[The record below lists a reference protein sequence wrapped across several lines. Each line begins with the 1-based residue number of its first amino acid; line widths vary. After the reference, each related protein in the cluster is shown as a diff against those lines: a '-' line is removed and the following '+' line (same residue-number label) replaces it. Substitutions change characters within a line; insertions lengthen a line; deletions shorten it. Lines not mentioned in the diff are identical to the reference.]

1 MSFAVLHSRALLGI
15 DARQVV
21 VEIHL
26 SNGLPGFA
34 LVGLPETAVRESKE
48 RVRSAILN
56 SGLEFPS
63 RRITVNLAP
72 ADLPKAGGQ
81 YDLAIALG
89 ILGASGQLDLSVLHE
104 TEILGEL
111 ALDGAVRQVPGT
123 LAAALAAKRLGRSL
137 LAPRANGAELN
148 LASNASIRQVDSL
161 LEVVDM
167 LCDGG
172 RLSGPVPGGT
182 VHCPD
187 EDATLRRSETAAFH
201 RVLGQ
206 PLGVRAVTVAAAGNH
221 NLLMVGPPGCGKSM
235 LAHNGTLLLPPL
247 AESDAMEV
255 ACIHSLMRTLPS
267 AASLYAPPLRSP
279 HHSAT
284 SVALTGGGLQAMP
297 GEVSLAHQGVLF
309 LDEFA
314 EFKPSVLDS
323 LREPMETGEI
333 GITRANYRVTYPARF
348 QLLAAM
354 NPCACGY
361 RSDPRRSCRCSD
373 QQLQHYQKKLSGP
386 LLDRIDLQVEL
397 PSLSSAELFDAVPDA
412 DDSESA
418 WQRRK
423 SQVADCR
430 ALQMARSGKLNSR
443 LSAAEVE
450 QLCRLSAAQ
459 RRQLGAMMDQLGL
472 SARALHRIQ
481 RVARTLAD
489 LDASAQ
495 IKEAH
500 LMEAVALR
508 RLEFLERPH

>member
-1 MSFAVLHSRALLGI
+1 
-15 DARQVV
+15 
-21 VEIHL
+21 
-26 SNGLPGFA
+26 
-34 LVGLPETAVRESKE
+34 
-48 RVRSAILN
+48 
-56 SGLEFPS
+56 
-63 RRITVNLAP
+63 
-72 ADLPKAGGQ
+72 
-81 YDLAIALG
+81 
-89 ILGASGQLDLSVLHE
+89 
-104 TEILGEL
+104 
-111 ALDGAVRQVPGT
+111 
-123 LAAALAAKRLGRSL
+123 
-137 LAPRANGAELN
+137 
-148 LASNASIRQVDSL
+148 
-161 LEVVDM
+161 
-167 LCDGG
+167 
-172 RLSGPVPGGT
+172 
-182 VHCPD
+182 
-187 EDATLRRSETAAFH
+187 
-201 RVLGQ
+201 
-206 PLGVRAVTVAAAGNH
+206 
-221 NLLMVGPPGCGKSM
+221 
-235 LAHNGTLLLPPL
+235 
-247 AESDAMEV
+247 
-255 ACIHSLMRTLPS
+255 
-267 AASLYAPPLRSP
+267 
-279 HHSAT
+279 
-284 SVALTGGGLQAMP
+284 MP

-459 RRQLGAMMDQLGL
+459 RRQLGAVMDQLGL
-472 SARALHRIQ
+472 SARALHRVQ

>member
-34 LVGLPETAVRESKE
+34 LVGLPETAVRKSKE

-56 SGLEFPS
+56 SGLEFSS

-89 ILGASGQLDLSVLHE
+89 ILGASGQLDLSTLHE

-123 LAAALAAKRLGRSL
+123 LAAALAAKKLGRSL

-182 VHCPD
+182 AQCPD
-187 EDATLRRSETAAFH
+187 EAATHRRSETAAFH

-255 ACIHSLMRTLPS
+255 ACIHSLMRRLPS
-267 AASLYAPPLRSP
+267 AASLYEPPLRSP

-459 RRQLGAMMDQLGL
+459 RRQLGAVMDQLGL
-472 SARALHRIQ
+472 SARALHRVQ

-489 LDASAQ
+489 LDSSAQ

-500 LMEAVALR
+500 LMEAVAPR